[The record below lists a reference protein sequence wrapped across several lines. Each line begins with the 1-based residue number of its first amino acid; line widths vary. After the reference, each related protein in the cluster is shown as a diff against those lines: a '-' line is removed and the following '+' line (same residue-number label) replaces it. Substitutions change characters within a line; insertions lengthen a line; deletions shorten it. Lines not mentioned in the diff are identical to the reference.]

1 VRGGSGERHGDD
13 ASAAVASK
21 TVRAAAQI
29 RERGGGTALAPSPG
43 MRTHRGSAAGFTLI
57 ELLTVLAIVGTLA
70 AIAIPQF
77 SGQQAAALNARV
89 VNDTR
94 NAALAEEAYY
104 DTAGE
109 YVEGDCGS
117 LPGMAVSPGVV
128 CTAVVENGGI
138 DFRVTAR
145 HPSATR
151 VCTWDSATVPSLT
164 CS

>member
-1 VRGGSGERHGDD
+1 
-13 ASAAVASK
+13 
-21 TVRAAAQI
+21 
-29 RERGGGTALAPSPG
+29 

-57 ELLTVLAIVGTLA
+57 ELLTVLTIVGTLA

-104 DTAGE
+104 DTEGE
-109 YVEGDCGS
+109 YIAGDCGTF
-117 LPGMAVSPGVV
+117 PGMAVSPGVV
-128 CTAVVENGGI
+128 CAAVTENGGI
-138 DFRVTAR
+138 DFRVSAS
-145 HPSATR
+145 HPSANR
-151 VCTWDSATVPSLT
+151 ACTWDSSTVPSLN

>member
-1 VRGGSGERHGDD
+1 
-13 ASAAVASK
+13 
-21 TVRAAAQI
+21 
-29 RERGGGTALAPSPG
+29 
-43 MRTHRGSAAGFTLI
+43 MRSHHRGSTAGFTLI
-57 ELLTVLAIVGTLA
+57 ELLTVLAIIGTLA

-94 NAALAEEAYY
+94 NAALAEEAVY
-104 DTAGE
+104 DTEGE

-138 DFRVTAR
+138 DFRVTAH

-151 VCTWDSATVPSLT
+151 TCTWDSASVPSLN